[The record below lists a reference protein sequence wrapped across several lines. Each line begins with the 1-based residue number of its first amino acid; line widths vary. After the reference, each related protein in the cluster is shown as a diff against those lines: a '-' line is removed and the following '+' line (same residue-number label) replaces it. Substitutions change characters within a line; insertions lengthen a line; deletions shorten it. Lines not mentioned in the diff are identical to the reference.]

1 MRSLKFQ
8 HYIFLLV
15 LAIGS
20 TLLFSACDKD
30 DDDGIDPNAIEL
42 LSFGP
47 SPALR
52 GGELTFIGRNLDKV
66 SAVILPVNVNV
77 STFNSQT
84 ATQLTLTIP
93 EATVDGLVTLITPDG
108 EITSKSRLT
117 ISEPITISSISPAE
131 ARPGETV
138 TISGTYLNLIEEVIF
153 NNKKTVV
160 SADFIS
166 QSQDKIEV
174 NVPLDAQTGPVIVSN
189 GEAQPIEVSS
199 ETDLVV
205 TLPVITAISPN
216 PVKAG
221 ATLTVTGTDLDLV
234 KEAIFGG
241 NNRVSEFTTQSGAEI
256 QLVVPATAQ
265 DGELKM
271 VVASLQEVVSANP
284 LEMTVPTIGEVT
296 PNPAK
301 PGTDITVKGTDM
313 DLVTSIVFGG
323 DVEGT
328 IVSQEL
334 ETLVATVPL
343 TAFADVITIHTA
355 ANKSVQ
361 SAGNLDLIVP
371 TITNVGPEQIK
382 SNAVLTITGAN
393 LDLVTEVSFAGGTSA
408 TPDILSDSE
417 LTVTIPPGTQD
428 GSVVL
433 TTTNGTQITSEQAL
447 TILASNVP
455 IITGYPAIAKPGE
468 MITITGEK
476 LNLLTDVIFPEN
488 VIATQ
493 FGTKT
498 ETFLEVI
505 VPEAVKRGVGVI
517 TFVTFEGESTTSPPI
532 NFQGVDQV
540 QDETLVFFDFNGSGA
555 KDSWWGNVQIVNDG
569 MSLDGSSYGLISGDY
584 NGWTDLFWRNGNNN
598 FPGSQIG
605 SNVDDFVIKFDIN
618 ILDPI
623 TGGNIKMRL
632 HTADNDFWWAL
643 GPAAP
648 GSDGSTVEA
657 TNGWVTMTVEISDFK
672 DNFGWGDNSPT
683 DLTDVPNEFGMA
695 FDNGASY
702 VNFLIDN
709 IRFERKQ

>member
-8 HYIFLLV
+8 HYIFLLA
-15 LAIGS
+15 LAIGGI
-20 TLLFSACDKD
+20 LLLPSCQKD
-30 DDDGIDPNAIEL
+30 DDDAIDPNAIEL

-66 SAVILPVNVNV
+66 SAIILPVNVNV
-77 STFNSQT
+77 STFNSKT
-84 ATQLTLTIP
+84 ADRITLTIP

-117 ISEPITISSISPAE
+117 ISEPITISSISPSE
-131 ARPGETV
+131 ARAGETV
-138 TISGTYLNLIEEVIF
+138 TISGTYLNLIKEVIF
-153 NNKKTVV
+153 SNKKSVL

-174 NVPLDAQTGPVIVSN
+174 NVPLDAQTGPVIISN

-199 ETDLVV
+199 ATDLIV
-205 TLPVITAISPN
+205 TLPVISALSPS

-221 ATLTVTGTDLDLV
+221 AMLTVTGSDLDLV
-234 KEAIFGG
+234 QEAVFGG
-241 NNRVSEFTTQSGAEI
+241 NNRVSDFASQSADEI
-256 QLVVPATAQ
+256 RLMVPATAQ
-265 DGELKM
+265 DGELK
-271 VVASLQEVVSANP
+271 VIVASLQEVSSADP
-284 LEMTVPTIGEVT
+284 VVLAVPTITDVA

-301 PGTDITVKGTDM
+301 PGTDITLTGTDL
-313 DLVTSIVFGG
+313 DLVTSIFFGG
-323 DVEGT
+323 DVEGS
-328 IVSQEL
+328 IISQEL
-334 ETLVATVPL
+334 EKLVATVPL
-343 TAFADVITIHTA
+343 TAVDDLITVNTA

-361 SAGNLDLIVP
+361 SGGNLTLILP
-371 TITNVGPEQIK
+371 TISSVGPEQIK
-382 SNAVLTITGAN
+382 SNAVLTITGDN
-393 LDLVTEVSFAGGTSA
+393 LDLVTDINFAGGTSA
-408 TPDILSDSE
+408 TP
-417 LTVTIPPGTQD
+417 TVISSNEITVVIPPGTQD
-428 GSVVL
+428 GSIVL
-433 TTTNGTQITSEQAL
+433 TTTNGSQITSEQSL

-488 VIATQ
+488 IIATQ

-498 ETFLEVI
+498 ESLLEVV
-505 VPEAVKRGVGVI
+505 VPEAVKRGIGVI

-540 QDETLVFFDFNGSGA
+540 QDEALVFFDFNGTGA
-555 KDSWWGNVQIVNDG
+555 KDSWWGNVQIVNGDQ
-569 MSLDGSSYGLISGDY
+569 SLDGSSYGMVNGNY
-584 NGWTDLFWRNGNNN
+584 NGWTDLFWRNSSNN
-598 FPGSQIG
+598 FPGSEVG
-605 SNVDDFVIKFDIN
+605 TNVEDFVIKFDIN

-632 HTADNDFWWAL
+632 HTADNDFWWAA

-648 GSDGSTVEA
+648 GSDGSALEA
-657 TNGWVTMTVEISDFK
+657 TNGWVTMTVEISAFK
-672 DNFGWGDNSPT
+672 DDYGWGTNSPT
-683 DLTDVPNEFGMA
+683 DLTEVPNEFGMA
-695 FDNGASY
+695 FDNGSSY

-709 IRFERKQ
+709 VRFERKQ